1 KYQFETVDLP
11 AWQAERRAIA
21 RGVAILARAA
31 AATASG
37 KPADDEEALPL
48 TAWRFRNQSFKEFWS
63 HKDAKVVQ
71 WRLFQ
76 IAFILAQLPAIVSRL
91 DFWKD
96 NEIAYQPDD
105 DRDATLL
112 YFSTGGGKS
121 GSFFGLLV
129 YALAF
134 DRLRGKSRGITA
146 AVRYPLRLLTSQQA
160 FRLSQ
165 VLAAAQRV
173 RWAWK
178 QQSQDLKGE
187 GFEIGY
193 WVGGNNT

>member
-1 KYQFETVDLP
+1 M
-11 AWQAERRAIA
+11 
-21 RGVAILARAA
+21 
-31 AATASG
+31 
-37 KPADDEEALPL
+37 
-48 TAWRFRNQSFKEFWS
+48 
-63 HKDAKVVQ
+63 
-71 WRLFQ
+71 
-76 IAFILAQLPAIVSRL
+76 

-121 GSFFGLLV
+121 EGFFGLLV

-146 AVRYPLRLLTSQQA
+146 AIRYPLRLLTSQQA

-178 QQSQDLKGE
+178 RQSQDLKGQ
-187 GFEIGY
+187 GFEIAIGWGKIIRQTIPASAALATY
-193 WVGGNNT
+193 PASERTGTSCIPGRGLRALPEKVVPPSDVSVL